1 MVLLSLIGT
10 ASLTSIILVGLCFG
24 ATILTFYRLFKHPI
38 TKIPGPT
45 ICCLTSL
52 WMHYHIYIGDEATR
66 ITELHKI
73 YGPVVRV
80 APNEVC
86 IADGA
91 AIAPIYVEKGG
102 FPKAE
107 CYRNFDI
114 DGFASLFSETFKQ
127 IRAPKAKSVMP
138 LFSTTNIRKSEQLL
152 TAAVGQF
159 VARLRRERSKSILV
173 DGNVDILVLTRGLA
187 IDAVSSYLF
196 GKSYGALDEDVEQR
210 SAKSTDG
217 KSNLSA
223 GKFVDAFVGVG
234 RFFYL
239 PNWIFLLI
247 ELLSEKLYGTQETEE
262 SMSNVD
268 RFVTGVVKEA
278 QGGDGSFPGCMLQA
292 GLTPKEVAAQCKDLL
307 FAGTDSTG
315 MNLAT
320 FCWQLAR
327 NPDVYMVLRS
337 EITDAHAKN
346 PSGFDPMTL
355 PYLRA
360 CVREALRLSM
370 ANPTRLPRVVPSLGW
385 TFHSEGQAHHFPAG
399 TIVSVQMLTLHHNP
413 TIFKDPYLFRPERWL
428 DTPKEALQL
437 MLRDFI
443 PFGAGSRQCIARN
456 LATLELTL
464 AGEAL
469 IADGVLEGARV
480 VHDKLNLIEWFN
492 SHVEGDSILL
502 NWQPDN
508 SKQCL

>member
-1 MVLLSLIGT
+1 MALLSLLGSE
-10 ASLTSIILVGLCFG
+10 SLTSVILVGLCFG
-24 ATILTFYRLFKHPI
+24 AIILASYRLFKHPLSK
-38 TKIPGPT
+38 TPGPT

-91 AIAPIYVEKGG
+91 ALAPIYVEKGG

-114 DGFASLFSETFKQ
+114 DGFASLFSETSKG
-127 IRAPKAKSVMP
+127 IRAPKAKSVTP

-152 TAAVGQF
+152 TAAVGRF
-159 VARLRRERSKSILV
+159 VARLRRERSKAMLANCDV
-173 DGNVDILVLTRGLA
+173 DVLVLTRGLA
-187 IDAVSSYLF
+187 IDAVSSYLL
-196 GKSYGALDEDVEQR
+196 GKSYGALDEDVEQVP
-210 SAKSTDG
+210 AKSTDG
-217 KSNLSA
+217 KSKLSA
-223 GKFVDAFVGVG
+223 GEFVDAFVGVG

-239 PNWIFLLI
+239 PNWIFVVV
-247 ELLSEKLYGTQETEE
+247 ELLSGILHGTQEAVE
-262 SMSNVD
+262 SMSKVD
-268 RFVTGVVKEA
+268 QFVTDIVKEA
-278 QGGDGSFPGCMLQA
+278 HAGDGSFPGCMLQA

-307 FAGTDSTG
+307 FAGTDSSG

-327 NPDVYMVLRS
+327 NPDVYSVLKS
-337 EITDAHAKN
+337 EITDAYSMN
-346 PSGFDPMTL
+346 PSGFDSMTL

-370 ANPTRLPRVVPSLGW
+370 ANPTRLPRVVPSPGW
-385 TFHSEGQAHHFPAG
+385 TFHSEDQTHHFATG

-413 TIFKDPYLFRPERWL
+413 AIFEDPYSFLPERWL

-456 LATLELTL
+456 LAMLELTL
-464 AGEAL
+464 ASEAL
-469 IADGVLEGARV
+469 IADGVLEEVRP

-492 SHVEGDSILL
+492 SHVKGDEVLL
-502 NWQPDN
+502 KWEPGT